1 VSSLIQHLLAP
12 LKTDEFELGVY
23 FGHDTGD
30 LYHPLSRELFAL
42 FQVPLLSAR
51 FQQTE
56 AELMAMAGELL
67 AKSALMIAQ
76 EWLPT
81 KFDWRVG
88 ILDRRVLFVAK
99 YFSPP
104 AIGRF

>member
-1 VSSLIQHLLAP
+1 
-12 LKTDEFELGVY
+12 
-23 FGHDTGD
+23 
-30 LYHPLSRELFAL
+30 
-42 FQVPLLSAR
+42 
-51 FQQTE
+51 
-56 AELMAMAGELL
+56 MAMAGELL